1 MSAAKLHFVKFEDVD
16 ECMAFIKLHNL
27 HKLRSIQA
35 TGGGAHKHHG
45 RFLEELGI
53 DLLRLDEMKCLV
65 NGTNFLLTKLA
76 YESFSLSETGERSYR
91 EDVSENVFPFL
102 LVNIGSGVSVLK
114 VDSAT
119 SYERVSGS
127 SLGGGTFWG
136 LCRLLTKA
144 SSFEEAMALSVK
156 GKSANVDMLV
166 GDIYGR
172 DYEMIGLQ
180 SDIIASS
187 MGRAI
192 SGRSDNMSDADIISS
207 LLRLTC
213 NNIAQIAHLNALR
226 FNLDHIYFGGYFIRE
241 NSVSMESISFA
252 IRYWSEGKMKANFL
266 LHDGFLG
273 ALGAFMHNG
282 DDGGSEVPSM

>member
-282 DDGGSEVPSM
+282 DDGGSEVPSL